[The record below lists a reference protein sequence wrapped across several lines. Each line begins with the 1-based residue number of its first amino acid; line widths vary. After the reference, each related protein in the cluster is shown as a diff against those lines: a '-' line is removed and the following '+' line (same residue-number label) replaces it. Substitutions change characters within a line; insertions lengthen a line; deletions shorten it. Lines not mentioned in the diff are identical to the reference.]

1 MGDRPAGP
9 TRTQVLCLS
18 ELTPIIHLEMP
29 TGDSVDVVRRRF
41 AGATPG
47 KRIALV
53 AGIRGDAPE
62 GIRVAH
68 EVAEFLASQE
78 EALRGTID
86 VYPCANPLAAH
97 RGTALWPFFDVD
109 LNRQFPGAKEGHPPE
124 RVAWALCQD
133 VEGADLVIELRGARP
148 AFREAPQ
155 AHVRERDAA
164 AAELAMNANVAVVW
178 CRKPGPAAPG
188 TFAWQFPGSIVLEGG
203 TGNRLTHGVGKDLVD
218 GVLNMFA
225 VFGVVDEGSLPFHW
239 AGLAR
244 PLKVADA
251 DLLRVRS
258 DRGGLFLPRAEVWAE
273 VEPGQVLGAVVDPV
287 TGLRLCEI
295 ESPVSGRL
303 LAVREHPVVFPGS
316 VVARV
321 VRT

>member
-1 MGDRPAGP
+1 
-9 TRTQVLCLS
+9 
-18 ELTPIIHLEMP
+18 MP
-29 TGDSVDVVRRRF
+29 TGDTVDVVRRRF
-41 AGATPG
+41 TGARPG
-47 KRIALV
+47 KRVVLV

-68 EVAEFLASQE
+68 EVAEFLTAQAS
-78 EALRGTID
+78 AMSGIVD

-109 LNRQFPGAKEGHPPE
+109 LNRIFPGSKEGHPPE

-133 VEGADLVIELRGARP
+133 IEGADLVIELRGARP

-155 AHVRERDAA
+155 AQVRERDTAA
-164 AAELAMNANVAVVW
+164 ADLAMNANVAVVW

-188 TFAWQFPGSIVLEGG
+188 TFAYQFPGTIVLEGG

-218 GVLNMFA
+218 GVLNMLS
-225 VFGVVDEGSLPFHW
+225 VFGVLDEAELPFHW
-239 AGLAR
+239 AGLVR
-244 PLKVADA
+244 PLRVADE

-258 DRGGLFLPRAEVWAE
+258 DRGGLFLPRAEVWSA
-273 VEPGQVLGAVVDPV
+273 VEPGQLLGSVVDPV
-287 TGLRLCEI
+287 TGSRLCEI
-295 ESPVSGRL
+295 ESPVGGRL
-303 LAVREHPVVFPGS
+303 LAVRELPVVFPGS

-321 VRT
+321 VRS